1 MSTPKLIYIPNKE
14 INISIPTPGLT
25 TPDLTK
31 MKTPITKHVNNVM
44 VPVTI
49 NIFLFFIRDWRI
61 LINKLF

>member
-14 INISIPTPGLT
+14 INISIPIPGLT

-49 NIFLFFIRDWRI
+49 NIFLFTCR
-61 LINKLF
+61 